1 MQQITYFYLGMT
13 AEDFVVQKIKQQRR
27 QGDKN
32 GTLQAVQRK
41 ARFRRAAFFDGN
53 PKFGGK
59 FCLIERSICLILA
72 VCALKSAP
80 ERISARVTERRSRSV
95 S

>member
-1 MQQITYFYLGMT
+1 MPQIMYFSPRKI
-13 AEDFVVQKIKQQRR
+13 AEDFIVRKIKQQRR

-32 GTLQAVQRK
+32 GTLQAGQRK

-59 FCLIERSICLILA
+59 FCLIEKSICLILA

-80 ERISARVTERRSRSV
+80 EREASG
-95 S
+95 